1 MYTSVRKL
9 ISFIVLGSLVVIS
22 ATSCTFLK
30 MDVKPK
36 EGYEEKF
43 ITGNEKSDNKIVLL
57 PIQGLI
63 MDPGERDN
71 PYVFSPRKIQELL
84 HIISRDK
91 TIKAVILE
99 INSPGGGVTAS
110 DIIYRYLK
118 EFKKAHPTIPVL
130 CLMKDTATSGAYYI
144 AMASDYIIAHPTS
157 ITGSIGVISIFFSGE
172 DLIKWAKID
181 VVVLKSGKSKDS
193 GSFFRRMAPEEK
205 EIFQKVIDE
214 MYKGFVDIVAEGRQ
228 SHLTRQQ
235 ILALADGRIFTGKE
249 AYENKLVDALG
260 YLEDAVNKAKE
271 LTQLE
276 DAKVI
281 KYHKIP
287 GLMESIFSI
296 KTPRNSLDR
305 FQDLLLQQSP
315 GSFMYLWLSGVR
327 Y

>member
-1 MYTSVRKL
+1 
-9 ISFIVLGSLVVIS
+9 
-22 ATSCTFLK
+22 

-36 EGYEEKF
+36 EGYQEKF

-71 PYVFSPRKIQELL
+71 PYVFSPRRMQELL
-84 HIISRDK
+84 HIISRDDA
-91 TIKAVILE
+91 IKAVILE
-99 INSPGGGVTAS
+99 MNSPGGGVTAS

-130 CLMKDTATSGAYYI
+130 CLMQDTATSGAYYI

-172 DLIKWAKID
+172 DLIKWAKVD

-193 GSFFRRMAPEEK
+193 GSFFRRMEPEEQEVFQ
-205 EIFQKVIDE
+205 EIIDQ

-235 ILALADGRIFTGKE
+235 ILALADGRIFLGKE

-271 LTQLE
+271 LAQVE

-287 GLMESIFSI
+287 GLMESMFSFE
-296 KTPRNSLDR
+296 TPRNSLDR